1 MRLIKFF
8 LFSMFILDIIVSV
21 ESEKV
26 AKKGKL
32 AEKAPK
38 KGKEP
43 KKTKESPVEEFLPFA
58 LDFLEG
64 INTRLC
70 LREDLSAVCERVA
83 GLVAR
88 GTPFIDAIEP
98 YYYIN
103 FRAMTLAYPLFSVGT
118 ERKLFTQ
125 VHRVHRTLGYGNNL
139 RLQGHTDD
147 TVNRAYWSHW
157 NVLTLEDENFLPPG
171 DGIDTYCRYISNE
184 YEMLKAFAVENVDED
199 FSASPVFGATP
210 MYNACMSTETVVS
223 YIIRSDWESH
233 RREMIG
239 SLMSS
244 KKTKSIVEYTI
255 WHWESLFAGSI
266 PGASELVTQQL
277 FNSFNALI
285 PIP

>member
-8 LFSMFILDIIVSV
+8 LFSIFILDIIVSV
-21 ESEKV
+21 ESEK
-26 AKKGKL
+26 ATKKGKTS
-32 AEKAPK
+32 
-38 KGKEP
+38 

-58 LDFLEG
+58 LDFLED

-88 GTPFIDAIEP
+88 GTPFIDAIAP

-103 FRAMTLAYPLFSVGT
+103 FRAMTLAYPLVLAGLDILSIQVI
-118 ERKLFTQ
+118 R
-125 VHRVHRTLGYGNNL
+125 VHRVLGYGNNL
-139 RLQGHTDD
+139 RLQGNTED

-157 NVLTLEDENFLPPG
+157 NVLKLEDENFLPPG
-171 DGIDTYCRYISNE
+171 DGIETYCRYISNE
-184 YEMLKAFAVENVDED
+184 YEMLKAFAVDNFEVD
-199 FSASPVFGATP
+199 FSSTSPVFGATP
-210 MYNACMSTETVVS
+210 MYNACMSTDEFMS
-223 YIIRSDWESH
+223 YIIRSDWEHH

-244 KKTKSIVEYTI
+244 KKTKSIVVYTI
-255 WHWESLFAGSI
+255 WHWESLFTSSI
-266 PGASELVTQQL
+266 PDTSELVIQQL
-277 FNSFNALI
+277 FNSFTAFI